1 MPCPDDTN
9 EKHGQS
15 DALMARLMKA
25 RTILMSGPID
35 DELTEK
41 VIALALVMDAE
52 SHDPI
57 KVMLTTP
64 GGSIDHGFAIY
75 DILRFVESDV
85 ICIGAGYVA
94 SMGVPILL
102 AAKKENRCALP
113 NTRFMMHQP
122 STGAAG
128 QAKDIRITA
137 QEILKIREKLNRLI
151 ADESGQDLAK
161 VAEDSDRDF
170 WITSDEALEYGL
182 ITRIVSSTQDIG

>member
-9 EKHGQS
+9 GKSGQS
-15 DALMARLMKA
+15 DALLTRLLKS
-25 RTILMSGPID
+25 RTILISGPVE

-41 VIALALVMDAE
+41 IIALALVLDAE

-57 KVMLTTP
+57 KVILTTP
-64 GGSIDHGFAIY
+64 GGSIDLGFAIY

-102 AAKKENRCALP
+102 AAKKENRLALP

-151 ADESGQDLAK
+151 AEESGQDFEK
-161 VAEDSDRDF
+161 VAADSDRDF
-170 WITSDEALEYGL
+170 WITAEEALEYGL
-182 ITRIVSSTQDIG
+182 IARIVSSTQDIA